1 MRKPRILNTGYR
13 YVIIEYKGDNDPLDV
28 VEIGNSKF
36 GTGAVVQVRVLG
48 ALCLIDQG
56 ELDWKILVVNN

>member
-1 MRKPRILNTGYR
+1 M
-13 YVIIEYKGDNDPLDV
+13 

-56 ELDWKILVVNN
+56 ELDWKILVVNNEEFNKDNKVREVQ